1 MHYINKTASS
11 IGIVL
16 IMILFLLG
24 SACKRSG
31 STDANS
37 KTHSQNGS
45 VITQTD
51 STFIDSYLKKER
63 GFADEDTLIRKF
75 YAEREYRLAWFNG
88 EELIP
93 QADKF
98 IEVINSAHR
107 EGLNPADYK
116 FKDFGQM
123 YEAYSNTSKDDPGRI
138 EKKAELDIALTGT
151 YFIYSRDF
159 YKGTVDPR
167 KVDNIQWK
175 VKKNKFK
182 PIKALQTILKER
194 ESRYPYYQFAPLH
207 EDYDKLRK
215 ALSQLRDI
223 QRKGGWPVIPEVK
236 ILKKGDSSEIVPV
249 LRKRLQDY
257 MPAEAKNQANTH
269 LFDDALDQA
278 VKRFQVIHGLKADGA
293 VGGNTL
299 KTLNVSVD
307 ERINQVILNMER
319 WRWVPKRLP
328 EQHIFV
334 NIPEYHLYVVEN
346 GKRVL
351 DMKVIVGKTMNST
364 PVFSDKLEYIVFS
377 PFWNITENILF
388 DEVIPAQIRNPN
400 FMASQDMEVVKDLG
414 KNKVEIIPI
423 HSIDWGSVVRE
434 DFKYRVRQR
443 PGDKN
448 PLGHVKFIFPN
459 SYDVYL
465 HDTPNDYLF
474 SQAERGFSHGC
485 IRMEKPVEMAK
496 YLLRNK
502 EGWNEKRIKNAMNT
516 GQEEYVNLPEKV
528 PVYIVYFTTWVDDQ
542 GIIHFRDDIY
552 GHDKKLAEAYF

>member
-1 MHYINKTASS
+1 I
-11 IGIVL
+11 
-16 IMILFLLG
+16 
-24 SACKRSG
+24 
-31 STDANS
+31 
-37 KTHSQNGS
+37 
-45 VITQTD
+45 
-51 STFIDSYLKKER
+51 
-63 GFADEDTLIRKF
+63 
-75 YAEREYRLAWFNG
+75 
-88 EELIP
+88 
-93 QADKF
+93 
-98 IEVINSAHR
+98 
-107 EGLNPADYK
+107 
-116 FKDFGQM
+116 KDFGQM
-123 YEAYSNTSKDDPGRI
+123 YEEYSNTPKDDPAR
-138 EKKAELDIALTGT
+138 KDRKAELDIALTAT

-159 YKGTVDPR
+159 YKGTIDPR
-167 KVDNIQWK
+167 EVESIQWK

-207 EDYDKLRK
+207 EDYGKLRNALGELRKIQK
-215 ALSQLRDI
+215 A
-223 QRKGGWPVIPEVK
+223 GGWPAIKDVK
-236 ILKKGDSSEIVPV
+236 SLKKGDSSDVVIT
-249 LRKRLQDY
+249 LRKRLKDY
-257 MPAEAKNQANTH
+257 MPAEAKNQAASAV
-269 LFDDALDQA
+269 FDDNLDQA
-278 VKRFQVIHGLKADGA
+278 VKRFQVLHGLKADGA

-299 KTLNVSVD
+299 RTLNVSVD

-346 GKRVL
+346 NKRVL

-377 PFWNITENILF
+377 PFWNVTENILF

-400 FMASQDMEVVKDLG
+400 FMNSQDMEVVKDLG

-423 HSIDWGSVVRE
+423 ESIDWASVSRE

-443 PGDKN
+443 PGKIN

-474 SQAERGFSHGC
+474 NQAERGFSHGC
-485 IRMEKPVEMAK
+485 IRIEKPLEMAK
-496 YLLRNK
+496 YLLRDK
-502 EGWNEKRIKNAMNT
+502 PEWNESRIKQAMNAGT
-516 GQEEYVNLPEKV
+516 EQYVNLPENV

-542 GIIHFRDDIY
+542 GNLHFRDDLY
-552 GHDKKLAEAYF
+552 GHDKD